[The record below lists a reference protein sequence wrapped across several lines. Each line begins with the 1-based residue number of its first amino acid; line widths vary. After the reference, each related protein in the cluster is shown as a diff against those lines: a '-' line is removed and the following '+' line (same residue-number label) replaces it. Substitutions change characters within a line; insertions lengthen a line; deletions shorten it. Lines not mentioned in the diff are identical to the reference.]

1 MGMATQSAKVTIAL
15 VMTLV
20 GSRVSAQSASSA
32 DAEIAALK
40 KQLRLME
47 EKLDR
52 LQKRTA
58 ANTAAADKAN
68 AKTETNAKPSVDANG
83 IVPVKAPA
91 EPPDAIVKMPNNRPT
106 ICTADEQNCI
116 SLTSRLHFDAGGY
129 DYRPNTADTKPQR
142 LDDGGILRPVDSP
155 MVSRRATDRF
165 RLSC

>member
-1 MGMATQSAKVTIAL
+1 MGMATQSANVAIAL

-20 GSRVSAQSASSA
+20 GSRVSAQSASYT

-68 AKTETNAKPSVDANG
+68 AKTETNAK
-83 IVPVKAPA
+83 
-91 EPPDAIVKMPNNRPT
+91 
-106 ICTADEQNCI
+106 
-116 SLTSRLHFDAGGY
+116 
-129 DYRPNTADTKPQR
+129 
-142 LDDGGILRPVDSP
+142 
-155 MVSRRATDRF
+155 
-165 RLSC
+165 LS

>member
-1 MGMATQSAKVTIAL
+1 MGIATQSAKVAIAL

-20 GSRVSAQSASSA
+20 GSRVSAQSASST

-68 AKTETNAKPSVDANG
+68 AKTETNAK
-83 IVPVKAPA
+83 
-91 EPPDAIVKMPNNRPT
+91 
-106 ICTADEQNCI
+106 
-116 SLTSRLHFDAGGY
+116 
-129 DYRPNTADTKPQR
+129 
-142 LDDGGILRPVDSP
+142 
-155 MVSRRATDRF
+155 
-165 RLSC
+165 LS